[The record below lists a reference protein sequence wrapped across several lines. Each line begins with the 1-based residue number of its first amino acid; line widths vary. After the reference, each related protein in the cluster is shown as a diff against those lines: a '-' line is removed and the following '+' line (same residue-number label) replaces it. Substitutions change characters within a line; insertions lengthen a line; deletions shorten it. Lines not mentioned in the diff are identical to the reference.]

1 MIKENCT
8 YNPDVDKCEVEVLPL
23 QDYSITHMLSSGVV
37 SGKAESES
45 VQFYNNIPVDKI
57 AGRVNDQFASL
68 EMNKYYRTNGK
79 SKKD

>member
-1 MIKENCT
+1 MLKENCT
-8 YNPDVDKCEVEVLPL
+8 FDPILDKTEVEVLPI

-45 VQFYNNIPVDKI
+45 MQFYNNIPVDKI
-57 AGRVNDQFASL
+57 AGRVNDTFASL

-79 SKKD
+79 TKQS